1 MPGRSSATARPV
13 SMSSST
19 SRPRR
24 ACRSTRRTACTARPA
39 ISRTRSR
46 TSSGSRRK
54 AAAAQTIPTCRLP
67 IAAMETTDLTPRF
80 WSPDV
85 LWVTVIAAVL
95 TVLLLRARPH
105 ERRVFVNTLWLFL
118 LGVVGQ
124 ASAGAV
130 YALDFPTAAKT
141 VYAVFRIISAIALI
155 RLFGFG
161 VFRLLLPLVGRDMP
175 RIIEDLAIV
184 VAYVIYG
191 FVQLR
196 GIGVDLSSLITT
208 SAILTA
214 VLAFA
219 MQDTLGNLLGGLAIQ
234 LDNSVRVGDWGAVV
248 GRVGR
253 VRDIRWR
260 STLIETRNWETVV
273 IPNSA
278 LMKSRVAILGR
289 LEGAPLQWR
298 RILNFMV
305 DPAVPPARVIAIVD
319 EEMRELAMTNVA
331 RTPAASCVLYG
342 FESGN
347 LRYQLRYFLTDL
359 MEDDLT
365 DSMVRVHLFASL
377 QRAGIRIAEPQHT
390 THAIQRDEAH
400 AETVRR
406 RELTRRLEMLGRVGL
421 FAGLSENEKAE
432 VAERLQYAPFAR
444 GDVITKQGNTAHW
457 LYIMA
462 FGDAEVLYEPPSGA
476 PQVLALLQPGPR
488 SAERR
493 VGTACARTATV
504 VAKTDV
510 ECWRLDRGSFQQ
522 LLQTRPEIAEEVKRL
537 IGARRGDLARAR
549 EAFAASAALEAGAAP
564 QANLRG
570 RLRRFL
576 GLRA

>member
-1 MPGRSSATARPV
+1 
-13 SMSSST
+13 
-19 SRPRR
+19 
-24 ACRSTRRTACTARPA
+24 
-39 ISRTRSR
+39 
-46 TSSGSRRK
+46 
-54 AAAAQTIPTCRLP
+54 
-67 IAAMETTDLTPRF
+67 METTDLTPRF

-85 LWVTVIAAVL
+85 LWLTVIAAVL
-95 TVLLLRARPH
+95 TVLLLRARRH
-105 ERRVFVNTLWLFL
+105 ERTVFVNTLWLFL
-118 LGVVGQ
+118 LGVIGQ

-130 YALDFPTAAKT
+130 YALDFPSAAKT

-161 VFRLLLPLVGRDMP
+161 VFRLLLPLLGRDLP

-184 VAYVIYG
+184 VAYVVYG

-196 GIGVDLSSLITT
+196 GAGVDLSSLITT

-214 VLAFA
+214 VLAFS

-234 LDNSVRVGDWGAVV
+234 LDNSVRVGDWVRV
-248 GRVGR
+248 DDLVGR

-273 IPNSA
+273 IPNST

-289 LEGAPLQWR
+289 IEGAPLQWR

-377 QRAGIRIAEPQHT
+377 QRAGIRIAEPQYTAHS
-390 THAIQRDEAH
+390 IQRDEAH
-400 AETVRR
+400 AEKVRR

-462 FGDAEVLYEPPSGA
+462 FGDAEVLYEPPSGP
-476 PQVLALLQPGPR
+476 PQVLALLQPGQFFGEM
-488 SAERR
+488 ALMT
-493 VGTACARTATV
+493 GDARTATV

-510 ECWRLDRGSFQQ
+510 ECWRLDRASVQQ
-522 LLQTRPEIAEEVKRL
+522 LLQTRPEIAEEVKRV
-537 IGARRGDLARAR
+537 IGARRGELERAR
-549 EAFAASAALEAGAAP
+549 EAFTASAVDASAARQGDL
-564 QANLRG
+564 LG
-570 RLRRFL
+570 RIRRFL
-576 GLRA
+576 GLGA